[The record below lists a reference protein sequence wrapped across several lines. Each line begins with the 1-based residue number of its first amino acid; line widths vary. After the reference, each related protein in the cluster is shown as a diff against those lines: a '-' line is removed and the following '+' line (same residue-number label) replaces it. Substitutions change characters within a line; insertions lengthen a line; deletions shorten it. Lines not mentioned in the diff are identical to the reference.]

1 MEPFEEHGGRPG
13 ADAPARPVLRL
24 LALLALGACA
34 TTGSLRDQ
42 RGEGLTRFYEA
53 PFEAVWQAAHR
64 AVEANGLRLDASDR
78 SERFIAATHL
88 PRGRSP
94 GEPEESVAVSADQ
107 GERIGIFV
115 DSVAPGTWSVEV
127 VTRRRFA
134 LDPTAQDWDRAVFL
148 ALERELGEGAR
159 VPGGAPPDSVPH
171 DGAGG

>member
-1 MEPFEEHGGRPG
+1 MEPFESRAELPG
-13 ADAPARPVLRL
+13 TDAPARPALAL

-53 PFEAVWQAAHR
+53 PFEAVWKAAHR

-88 PRGRSP
+88 PPESP
-94 GEPEESVAVSADQ
+94 TGEPDESVAVSADQ
-107 GERIGIFV
+107 GERVGIFV
-115 DSVAPGTWSVEV
+115 DSVAPGTWGVEV

-134 LDPTAQDWDRAVFL
+134 LDPTAQDWDRAIFL
-148 ALERELGEGAR
+148 ALEQELGEGTR
-159 VPGGAPPDSVPH
+159 VPAAAPPDSSPE